1 MGIARVAHIT
11 KMSEAQSDTDFWR
24 TRPVA
29 DRLGAL
35 EEIRIEFHGDNYESE
50 SGLQRV
56 FSISKLQQ
64 G

>member
-1 MGIARVAHIT
+1 MGIAKVVNIT
-11 KMSEAQSDTDFWR
+11 KMSEAQSDVDFWR

-29 DRLGAL
+29 ERLRAL
-35 EEIRIEFHGDNYESE
+35 EEIRIEFHGDEYESE

-56 FSISKLQQ
+56 FRISKLQQ